1 MVGNEYVA
9 NIHQPFLVLQPF
21 TPLGYMTCS
30 IGYLS
35 SQIGFNAFSKGRAV
49 GKKIQLE
56 HPEGKNAIR
65 MDENKYQVI
74 HKEIV
79 KVIKEKKSIQPMM
92 LLEEV
97 SKRLSGKIEGS
108 IKWYGC
114 SVKLDMEAKKQIEH
128 DRKKGL
134 IRLVT

>member
-1 MVGNEYVA
+1 MVGNAYVA
-9 NIHQPFLVLQPF
+9 DTHQPFVVLQPLRS
-21 TPLGYMTCS
+21 LGCTTSS
-30 IGYLS
+30 IGFLS
-35 SQIGFNAFSKGRAV
+35 SQIGFDEKGRDNIV
-49 GKKIQLE
+49 DKKIQLE

-65 MDENKYQVI
+65 MDEEKYRVI
-74 HKEIV
+74 HKEMV
-79 KVIKEKKSIQPMM
+79 KVIKEKKSIKPMM

-97 SKRLSGKIEGS
+97 SNRLRGKVEGS